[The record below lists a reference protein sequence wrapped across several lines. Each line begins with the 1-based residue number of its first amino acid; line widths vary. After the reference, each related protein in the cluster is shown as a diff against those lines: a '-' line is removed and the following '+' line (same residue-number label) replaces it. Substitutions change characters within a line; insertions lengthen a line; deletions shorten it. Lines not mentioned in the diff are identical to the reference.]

1 MISGLVTL
9 LSTFAAGAGVWRLTK
24 WIEDAP
30 VKPDPWSA
38 EIEREI
44 NQPDA
49 VEVCHRCGTPQS
61 PTAWFCP
68 YCGSAVGPYNNLMP
82 YLNAFSEGEVFR
94 NGVTDRM
101 RKNAVTIAGYF
112 LYSLGSYLIFA
123 PIFWV
128 YLFRNL
134 RSQDDKPIENSPAV
148 EPKS

>member
-1 MISGLVTL
+1 
-9 LSTFAAGAGVWRLTK
+9 
-24 WIEDAP
+24 
-30 VKPDPWSA
+30 
-38 EIEREI
+38 
-44 NQPDA
+44 
-49 VEVCHRCGTPQS
+49 
-61 PTAWFCP
+61 
-68 YCGSAVGPYNNLMP
+68 MP

>member
-1 MISGLVTL
+1 
-9 LSTFAAGAGVWRLTK
+9 
-24 WIEDAP
+24 
-30 VKPDPWSA
+30 
-38 EIEREI
+38 
-44 NQPDA
+44 
-49 VEVCHRCGTPQS
+49 
-61 PTAWFCP
+61 
-68 YCGSAVGPYNNLMP
+68 MP

-134 RSQDDKPIENSPAV
+134 RSLDDKPIENSPAV